1 MKMRNKIVGQYG
13 EGLAVEYLKRNGH
26 KIIARNYQ
34 ASYKEI
40 DIVAHK
46 GDFLVFVEVKTR
58 TSLFYGEGT
67 EAITYQKQQAMK
79 KGIGHFLGHRNIE
92 HVDVRADL
100 ITIYVDKKSKNA
112 RIRHYENI
120 L

>member
-1 MKMRNKIVGQYG
+1 MAGLNQKIGAYG
-13 EGLAVEYLKRNGH
+13 ENLAVEYLKRNGYR
-26 KIIARNYQ
+26 IITRNYQ

-40 DIVAHK
+40 DIVAHR

-58 TSLFYGEGT
+58 TSLFYGEGM
-67 EAITYQKQQAMK
+67 EAVTYAKQQAMK
-79 KGIGHFLGHRNIE
+79 KGIGHFLGHRNIK

-100 ITIYVDKKSKNA
+100 ITIYIDKRNKKASIK
-112 RIRHYENI
+112 HYENI